1 MRELLHLD
9 LLRSGKSLLAFSGGV
24 DSTALF
30 HLLLYHKI
38 DFDIAH
44 VNYHTRPSSD
54 SEATS
59 AKVLAEHYSLQ
70 CHLHE
75 CVLEPSNFEHEARR
89 ERYRFFETLIKEYGY
104 RYLITAHQLNDRLE
118 WLLMQLCRGSGLAEL
133 SGMHSHDA
141 RSNMQI
147 LRPLLEWDRDSI
159 ETYLSENSL
168 KYFIDESNNDET
180 YLRNRFRHRYA
191 QPLMEEFASGIR
203 QSFRYLQ
210 SDKEHL
216 IESVHFH
223 SVHGLHWAHRPDDSR
238 SAIFGIDKQLKTLGH
253 LMSGNEKDALL
264 SNDFLVVGRKW
275 AVWIASH
282 HLFIA
287 PYVIAESMDKR
298 FKETCRKL
306 KIEPKFRGFL
316 SQNSELFE
324 YVVNLLE
331 VD

>member
-30 HLLLYHKI
+30 HLLLHHGI

-54 SEATS
+54 TEAAS
-59 AKVLAEHYSLQ
+59 AKALAKRYSLQ
-70 CHLHE
+70 CHIHE
-75 CVLEPSNFEHEARR
+75 CVLEASNFEHEARR
-89 ERYRFFETLIKEYGY
+89 ERYRFFETLMSEHGY

-118 WLLMQLCRGSGLAEL
+118 WLLMQLSRGSGLAEL
-133 SGMHSHDA
+133 SGMHSHDV
-141 RSNMQI
+141 RSTMQI
-147 LRPLLEWDRDSI
+147 LRPLLEWDRGSI
-159 ETYLSENSL
+159 ETYLADNSL
-168 KYFIDESNNDET
+168 HYFIDESNKDET

-210 SDKEHL
+210 SDEDQL
-216 IESVHFH
+216 INPVHFH
-223 SVHGLHWAHRPDDSR
+223 SLHGLHWAHRPADRR
-238 SAIFGIDKQLKTLGH
+238 SMIFGIDQMLKSSGH
-253 LMSGNEKDALL
+253 LMNRSEKEQLQDC
-264 SNDFLVVGRKW
+264 NFLIVGRRW
-275 AVWIASH
+275 AVWIAPR

-287 PYVIAESMDKR
+287 PYVITESMDKK
-298 FKETCRKL
+298 FKEKCRKL

-331 VD
+331 ID